1 MVLIEA
7 SVFPPFSSPLPFSNA
22 QAPLPPAGLEE
33 LFPEIHRQVLVNDL
47 DKNEQD
53 EPIVSEVELFGL
65 SDGALGGQDFLDLE
79 APLESFAKEHEL
91 GQIRSSPLPQVQPVI
106 QLSSRDT
113 LGLSSQTLSISPKT
127 VTFNPLSESPK
138 TVASK
143 TLSPVESPT
152 TTPTQQVQFLQ
163 YDPARPTKRTPKAA
177 RPHNGRPPTT
187 ERKPRSVTKRKNVL
201 LENEV
206 RPNLLK

>member
-1 MVLIEA
+1 MALIEA
-7 SVFPPFSSPLPFSNA
+7 S
-22 QAPLPPAGLEE
+22 APLPPAGLEE
-33 LFPEIHRQVLVNDL
+33 LFPEIHHQALVNGL

-65 SDGALGGQDFLDLE
+65 SDGALGGQDFLNLE
-79 APLESFAKEHEL
+79 APLESFAKEPEL

-106 QLSSRDT
+106 QLSSPDT
-113 LGLSSQTLSISPKT
+113 LGLSSQTLSMSPKT
-127 VTFNPLSESPK
+127 VTSNPLSESPK

-152 TTPTQQVQFLQ
+152 TTPIQQVQFLQ
-163 YDPARPTKRTPKAA
+163 YDPARPKKKIPKAA